1 MLLYA
6 SWVVLGVIVVGAGVR
21 SRTDLQA
28 LRVGRLALAALYLG
42 AGALVNAVFVVRG
55 EDYADF
61 AAGSYL
67 PFVRDTWETLV
78 VPNHHLFIG
87 GLLVA
92 FEAAVGV
99 LALLGGRR
107 AALALIGAIG
117 FHIALLSFG
126 WGFFLWSLPMLLGL
140 GRLLQA
146 QLRELHAAASV
157 GTRRE
162 LVTTVR

>member
-1 MLLYA
+1 MLYA
-6 SWVVLGVIVVGAGVR
+6 TWVVLGVVVWAGVR
-21 SRTDLQA
+21 SRTDLRA
-28 LRVGRLALAALYLG
+28 LRVGRLAMAALYLG
-42 AGALVNAVFVVRG
+42 AGALVNAVFVLRG
-55 EDYADF
+55 DDYADF

-67 PFVRDTWETLV
+67 PFVRDTWASLV

-117 FHIALLSFG
+117 FHIALLGFG
-126 WGFFLWSLPMLLGL
+126 WGFFLWSLPMLVGL
-140 GRLLQA
+140 VLLLQA
-146 QLRELHAAASV
+146 QLREVHGAEVEQPAQEFVPA
-157 GTRRE
+157 
-162 LVTTVR
+162 

>member
-1 MLLYA
+1 MLQVT
-6 SWVVLGVIVVGAGVR
+6 WVLLGVVIVWAGVR
-21 SRTDLQA
+21 SRADLRA
-28 LRVGRLALAALYLG
+28 LRVGRLALAALFLG

-55 EDYADF
+55 DDYADF

-67 PFVRDTWETLV
+67 PFVRDTWASLV

-107 AALALIGAIG
+107 AAVALIGAIG
-117 FHIALLSFG
+117 FHVALLSFG
-126 WGFFLWSLPMLLGL
+126 WGFFLWSLPMLVGL
-140 GRLLQA
+140 VLLLRA
-146 QLRELHAAASV
+146 QLRELHTEIPADA
-157 GTRRE
+157 RE
-162 LVTTVR
+162 LVTTGR